1 MQILRET
8 CERIEQT
15 VEGTLQGLERRRMA
29 DKHKAKNITV
39 SILGTLTIVY
49 LVLIFCKGYNSKAL
63 EGIFALALFDVLM
76 YFVFKDLF
84 YTIFKKKHI
93 KTYKAQV
100 VPTLVESVFP
110 GASYSPKGAIS
121 KRDLK
126 ETGLFKFKREHDFE
140 SEDTITGRIGKTD
153 FSFCEIRVSHQ
164 EQNGEDSYKTVYDF
178 FGFAFIADFNK
189 HFHGRTLFSSKKS
202 HLNVGFFSD
211 LQPCVI
217 EDLEFEKRFMTYA
230 TDDQQ
235 ARYIITPGL
244 QQRILD
250 LNDFFD
256 NQELGISFH
265 DGLMFMIV
273 DSGTNHFEVNYDFD
287 GVKRDLF
294 ALSILGDIVEQ
305 MNLNLRIWSKE

>member
-1 MQILRET
+1 MKILQET
-8 CERIEQT
+8 YERIEQT
-15 VEGTLQGLERRRMA
+15 VGETLQSLEQRRKADVRKARIMA
-29 DKHKAKNITV
+29 L
-39 SILGTLTIVY
+39 SIMGVIVVI
-49 LVLIFCKGYNSKAL
+49 LIVMAISRNVLKLELIFH
-63 EGIFALALFDVLM
+63 LALLYALFSLM
-76 YFVFKDLF
+76 VYGAI
-84 YTIFKKKHI
+84 YAYYKKRHT
-93 KTYKAQV
+93 KTYKSEV
-100 VPTLVESVFP
+100 VPKLVDSVFP
-110 GASYSPKGAIS
+110 GASYSSKGILS
-121 KRDLK
+121 KKDLK
-126 ETGLFKFKREHDFE
+126 ETGLFRFKREHNFK

-153 FSFCEIRVSHQ
+153 FTFCEIRISHQ
-164 EQNGEDSYKTVYDF
+164 ESDGNDSYRTVYDF

-189 HFHGRTLFSSKKS
+189 HFQGRTLFSSCKS
-202 HLNVGFFSD
+202 HLNVSFFSD

-217 EDLEFEKRFMTYA
+217 EDLEFEKRFTTYA

-265 DGLMFMIV
+265 DGLMFMVV